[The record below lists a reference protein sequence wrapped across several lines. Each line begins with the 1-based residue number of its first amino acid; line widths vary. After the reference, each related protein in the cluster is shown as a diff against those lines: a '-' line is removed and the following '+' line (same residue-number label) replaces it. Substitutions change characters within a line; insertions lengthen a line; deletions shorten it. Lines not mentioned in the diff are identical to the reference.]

1 MSGMSRKKDLE
12 IAYIEEARRVSTI
25 FPSGNLVPHE
35 IPDALLHAAG
45 ETIGIEETG
54 LCEEDPRAEAGRLS
68 KIPDKA
74 KSAYGRM
81 ADAPNVNVSAV
92 LSRDAANLGVNEL
105 VTSLTQFVHLNRHR
119 RGSFD
124 DIAELPKGYSRVGV
138 HEPNTQ
144 DGHWYALRAFGVG
157 FNVKDL
163 IESRIAE
170 KNLRVPD
177 YRLAAPTVWLL
188 ITNDQF
194 LGPGQVHVS
203 PEQLVEWKFDFDFD
217 KVLLF
222 LRQPGGTGEV
232 IELQRA

>member
-1 MSGMSRKKDLE
+1 MSRKKDLE
-12 IAYIEEARRVSTI
+12 IAYIEEARRASTI

-35 IPDALLHAAG
+35 IPDALLHSDG

-74 KSAYGRM
+74 KAAYGRM
-81 ADAPNVNVSAV
+81 ADAPNINVSAV
-92 LSRDAANLGVNEL
+92 FSRDAANLGVNEL
-105 VTSLTQFVHLNRHR
+105 VTSLAQFVHLNRHR
-119 RGSFD
+119 RGSDFD

-144 DGHWYALRAFGVG
+144 DGHWYALRAYGVG

-170 KNLRVPD
+170 KNQRVPD
-177 YRLAAPTVWLL
+177 YRLAAPKVWLL

-194 LGPGQVHVS
+194 PGPGQVFVS
-203 PEQLVEWKFDFDFD
+203 PEQLAEWKFDFVFD

-222 LRQPGGTGEV
+222 LRQAGGTGDV
-232 IELQRA
+232 IELHQA